1 MIVSQCGGPMATIK
15 QIRKIAVRVRGWTEL
30 KAEAAHYNPD
40 NLCGWCAIA
49 SAELF
54 TQLAAVGIVSEI
66 HINSGHTFVIVDD
79 NIVDITATQFPA
91 FENTPV
97 VIMHTK
103 EVDEDIHWY
112 YTGTKVF
119 KSVKSLHAYQVKQQW
134 PKHQRVLL
142 TKQ

>member
-1 MIVSQCGGPMATIK
+1 MSTNKKIK
-15 QIRKIAVRVRGWTEL
+15 KIAEGVREWAVE
-30 KAEAAHYNPD
+30 KAVAASYNPD

-54 TQLAAVGIVSEI
+54 TRLAAAGIDAEI
-66 HINSGHTFVIVDD
+66 HINNNHTFVIADD
-79 NIVDITATQFPA
+79 NVVDVTATQFEA
-91 FENTPV
+91 FDDTPV

-112 YTGTKVF
+112 YTGTKIF
-119 KSVKSLHAYQVKQQW
+119 RSVEKLHAYQVSTKW

-142 TKQ
+142 TKQH